1 MSTCQQDSQIL
12 KIYSLI
18 ETSELYLAYFPGQFF
33 HLEEALSDV
42 SICRKSRLFTL
53 HLAKHKYEI

>member
-18 ETSELYLAYFPGQFF
+18 ETSELYLAYIHGEFF
-33 HLEEALSDV
+33 CLDEAVSDAF
-42 SICRKSRLFTL
+42 ICKQEQIAYSAFG
-53 HLAKHKYEI
+53 